1 MSIILPDNFKLIFS
15 CFGGSKLYGTS
26 TPLSDTDERGV
37 FIPSEEYFY
46 GFLKKTEQYEDKSE
60 DTSYLEIRKFLH
72 LASQNNPNVIELL
85 WVPDNMYLNATKEWE
100 KIVENRHLFISTKAK
115 FTFSGY
121 AHSQFKRIKN
131 HRGYLLNPPKKKPI
145 PEDFGLT
152 GRSLMSDDD
161 MGTYETVKEV
171 VEVVGDL
178 RSLVTK
184 SKAYKN
190 AKREWDSYEN
200 WKKNRNPER
209 AILEEKYGF
218 DVKHAQNLYRLI
230 TEGEELLT
238 TGNITFPRPDAE
250 FLLEIRNGKYSYDQ
264 MLAILENYDQKFEEL
279 YQSSKLQKS
288 ADVKKI
294 DELCIKII
302 KEFLNK

>member
-1 MSIILPDNFKLIFS
+1 MSVILPENSKLIFK
-15 CFGGSKLYGTS
+15 CVAGSRLYGTN
-26 TPLSDTDERGV
+26 TPESDIDERGV
-37 FIPSEEYFY
+37 FIPSEEYIL
-46 GFLKKTEQYEDKSE
+46 GFAKRIEQAENKEEDSVYIE
-60 DTSYLEIRKFLH
+60 LRKFLH
-72 LASQNNPNVIELL
+72 LATQNNPNIIEYLY
-85 WVPDNMYLNATKEWE
+85 VPKNMWLHATKEWE
-100 KIVENRHLFISTKAK
+100 KIIENKHLFVSTKAK

-131 HRGYLLNPPKKKPI
+131 HRGYLLNPPKKKPV

-161 MGTYETVKEV
+161 MGAYETVKEV
-171 VEVVGDL
+171 VEVVEDL
-178 RSLVTK
+178 MSLVTK